1 MNLFG
6 VWAPKAFWLVSWVA
20 NLPSWVS
27 WWFFVLNRRQ
37 RGVEV
42 KGQAL
47 LSVPLSE
54 ECEEGWNP
62 PQPMRVALRGARGL
76 A

>member
-1 MNLFG
+1 M
-6 VWAPKAFWLVSWVA
+6 
-20 NLPSWVS
+20 
-27 WWFFVLNRRQ
+27 
-37 RGVEV
+37 EV